1 MGRDGVM
8 QITSGA
14 ANGPISLRTSARS
27 SFTSS
32 SSPSVLDSVAVAKAM
47 IASPVSRDAQRSF
60 ELFTVSLVSY
70 DGVTILKIHL
80 PLIACGRPTTA
91 AWATEGCLTSAD
103 STSAVPMRWPD
114 TLRTSSTRPVMK

>member
-32 SSPSVLDSVAVAKAM
+32 SSHSVLDSVAVAKAM

-60 ELFTVSLVSY
+60 ELSTVSLASY
-70 DGVTILKIHL
+70 DGVTILKVH
-80 PLIACGRPTTA
+80 IAYP
-91 AWATEGCLTSAD
+91 
-103 STSAVPMRWPD
+103 
-114 TLRTSSTRPVMK
+114 